1 MAQETVGIKI
11 EVQGGETI
19 GNLKKDLKEANLA
32 LIQAQ
37 KNFGEYS
44 KEAIAAAQ
52 KVAGLKD
59 SIQEAKETADLFD
72 PGKKFQAFTGV
83 LSSVAGGISAVQGAF
98 GLLGAEGKQVE
109 QALLKVQSALAL
121 SQGLS
126 TIRDSAKDFQRLNAI
141 IQSTAIFQK
150 ANNAATAIAITLQ
163 KAFGVATVGTGRAF
177 TILKG
182 AIAAT
187 GIGLLVVGL
196 TTLIGKISE
205 WTSASEDA
213 ANAQK
218 KLAEQNEVVNAS
230 LQNQIDVLTAVGNKE
245 KEILA
250 LKKQQIDNELNVLRT
265 SAKAKGELTLDELK
279 KFRDLKTQKEVLDIE
294 EQNRLKKID
303 EDAKKKQDDKN
314 KEAAERGKALREKRK
329 QENDEIL
336 QEQKD
341 AAQNIRDLQD
351 EIFLQS
357 IQDET
362 QRALVK
368 LSQDKER
375 QINEINSTRAT
386 AEQKAQQIAL
396 VEQKFQQDKDVIET
410 DAKKKREEKE
420 KSDSEKAAAK
430 LKERLDL
437 ETQIRLDSIKNEFE
451 RKKEELLVQEENE
464 KIELEK
470 KRADGLISEEAFQQ
484 ALLNIRDK
492 YAKATTEVQKN
503 QAENEKKIQEARKTA
518 QLELIDTIGG
528 AFGQLS
534 QLFGQTTAAG
544 KAFALGEIA
553 INLATGFA
561 RGMTIAQ
568 QSAAATG
575 PGAAFAY
582 PIFYAQQIVSV
593 LGAINK
599 ARGILKTVKGG
610 GASAPSIGST
620 SAPSVSAPIA
630 PQAPQAQ
637 LTQLDQTTINR
648 MGSATNRS
656 YVLESDVTNSQERI
670 TRINRA
676 ARLN

>member
-11 EVQGGETI
+11 EVQGGESI

-37 KNFGEYS
+37 KNFGDYS

-83 LSSVAGGISAVQGAF
+83 LTSVAGGISAVQGAF
-98 GLLGAEGKQVE
+98 GLLGAEGEQV
-109 QALLKVQSALAL
+109 QKALLKVQSALAL

-126 TIRDSAKDFQRLNAI
+126 TIKDSLKDFQRLNAI

-213 ANAQK
+213 AEAQK
-218 KLAEQNEVVNAS
+218 KLAEQNDVVNAS

-245 KEILA
+245 KEILG

-265 SAKAKGELTLDELK
+265 AAKAKGELTLDELK

-303 EDAKKKQDDKN
+303 DDAKKKQDDKN

-357 IQDET
+357 IEDET

-375 QINEINSTRAT
+375 QINEINLTKAT
-386 AEQKAQQIAL
+386 AEQKQQQIKLIEDKFKQEKDAIEKEDAEKRREK
-396 VEQKFQQDKDVIET
+396 EQK
-410 DAKKKREEKE
+410 DAEELTQKRNESLAKEREFLEAQKKEREEFQRAELEATRELQERKFQAVNAGLDLVGSLAGKNE
-420 KSDSEKAAAK
+420 AIGNVIYTIQKAIEIGRIITSTTSAIAQIKAQTAAIPAILPPGIPNKAFFAALAIGTKKIAGLKIGAAANIA
-430 LKERLDL
+430 
-437 ETQIRLDSIKNEFE
+437 TIVGSSI
-451 RKKEELLVQEENE
+451 
-464 KIELEK
+464 
-470 KRADGLISEEAFQQ
+470 
-484 ALLNIRDK
+484 
-492 YAKATTEVQKN
+492 AKFKGGAGGGS
-503 QAENEKKIQEARKTA
+503 
-518 QLELIDTIGG
+518 IGG
-528 AFGQLS
+528 TDQTASVGGVGSVGAPVSPQLP
-534 QLFGQTTAAG
+534 
-544 KAFALGEIA
+544 E
-553 INLATGFA
+553 
-561 RGMTIAQ
+561 
-568 QSAAATG
+568 
-575 PGAAFAY
+575 
-582 PIFYAQQIVSV
+582 
-593 LGAINK
+593 
-599 ARGILKTVKGG
+599 
-610 GASAPSIGST
+610 
-620 SAPSVSAPIA
+620 
-630 PQAPQAQ
+630 AQ

-648 MGSATNRS
+648 MGSATNRT